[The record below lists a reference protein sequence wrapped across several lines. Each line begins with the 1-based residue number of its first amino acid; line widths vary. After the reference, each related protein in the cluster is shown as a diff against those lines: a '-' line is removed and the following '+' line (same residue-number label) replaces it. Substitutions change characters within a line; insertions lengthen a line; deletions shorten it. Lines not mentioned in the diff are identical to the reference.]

1 MRLFVAAE
9 IPTGVQ
15 ENFGAVRGASRDPA
29 WRWVAAGNVHLT
41 LKFLGETDEGRVPR
55 IQEALEAV
63 CRPLTPFELGLVG
76 LGTLPPSR
84 PPAEGDRRPPRPPR
98 VLYAGLA
105 RGTVEL
111 RSLALGVEEAMAALG
126 FQKERRLFTPHAT
139 LARVRRDQRPRD
151 ATELLGRFEGESFGV
166 WRCGGVTL
174 FSSELGPGGARYTAL
189 GEFPFGA

>member
-9 IPTGVQ
+9 IPPEVQ
-15 ENFGAVRGASRDPA
+15 ENFGAVRGASRDDA

-41 LKFLGETDEGRVPR
+41 LKFLGETEEGLVPR
-55 IQEALEAV
+55 VKEALAAV
-63 CRPLTPFELGLVG
+63 CLPVAPFELGLAG

-84 PPAEGDRRPPRPPR
+84 PPVDGDRRPPRPPR
-98 VLYAGLA
+98 VLYAGLD

-111 RSLALGVEEAMAALG
+111 RRLVLGIEDAMAALG

-139 LARVRRDQRPRD
+139 LARVRREQRPRD
-151 ATELLGRFEGESFGV
+151 TAELLGRFGGESFGV
-166 WRCGGVTL
+166 WHCGGAVL
-174 FSSELGPGGARYTAL
+174 FLSELGPGGARYTAL